1 VESRRVHYLF
11 AGAAFA
17 IALFTY
23 LATMQPTIPFWDCGE
38 FSAAAWG
45 LQVPHPP
52 GAPLW
57 TIIGRLGM
65 LIPIFTDPTAR
76 YNFLSVL
83 SSALSIMLLYL
94 TIVRLIKIWRGTPR
108 TTADMITHYGG
119 ALVGALAYC
128 FTDSFWFNALE
139 CEVYAFGSL
148 FISLVPWLILVWYDH
163 ADEPHSEKYL
173 MLIAYV
179 IGLSLGV
186 HQLALITIFPVWML
200 VYYKRWKKTTVGGWF
215 LMVLSSLVAFVFI
228 FFLVLTKLVDWA
240 GKGSGMLSLIIILA
254 MVGAAVYSQIKK
266 IAWLNLAMWGAIL
279 ILFGYGTYAFV
290 MVRAAQDPPMDQQ
303 HPSTFAGLASY
314 IMRDQYG
321 DWKAFPRRL
330 EDQNQDHSHQAT
342 FDNYSSDAD
351 FFWRYQTNFMFHRYM
366 GWNFIGRDGD
376 DQGAGVDFSK
386 TWAIPLI
393 LGFFGMFWHFRRD
406 PKRALTI
413 LGAFI
418 IMGYLVDWYQNQQEP
433 QPRERDYFYVGAFY
447 FFAMWIGIGA
457 TGILEILRAKFGSK
471 HLTEAS
477 TMSQTAYGPPVI
489 TGQGNVGALAI
500 GLLSLLVLV
509 PLNQCIGLTGL
520 LTGHTFAQSSKWSE
534 YSRAHNYIPF
544 DYAYNIMQSCD
555 KDAILFTYGDNDT
568 FPLWCLQDTY
578 GIRTDIRIVQLSL
591 ANLPY
596 YIRAL
601 KSNHPWGAKTVN
613 ISSYDDALVRLSDRE
628 AEPIMAQSV
637 KEQMVS
643 IPVSK
648 AMAFY
653 TTGDSAAQPT
663 VMNWKATPHMPSEVV
678 IMDIVKNHLGDRPIY
693 FSSTVSEQA
702 FVGLGPYLVQE
713 GMASRVTPYVH
724 TVDRSDLSGALNE
737 PAFVET
743 AYHIPDHPHAEPNR
757 GMILRSYNDPEAHRS
772 AMDDKYSMSY
782 RIEYI
787 KLANHFLEKGDQ
799 IAAHRALDTLE
810 ARIPPS
816 IVKLEYPYASI
827 LVDIY
832 QRTGDEKKAAF
843 YARYTADRIREM
855 MTSDQN
861 WKENDPYAK
870 QMRVEF
876 TFADMLL
883 RAGEY
888 DSAKTQ
894 FLLLKAAS
902 TPDQAVLFDLKAAEI
917 DARKLDAAGKKQEA
931 LTKFND
937 VIATYQKDGG
947 DVGREIPTVVI
958 RRDALAKELGVTPPP
973 LAKQD
978 STPAK
983 QAQQAPAKRDATA
996 QPH

>member
-1 VESRRVHYLF
+1 VESRRIHYLF

-23 LATMQPTIPFWDCGE
+23 LATMQPSIPFWDCGE
-38 FSAAAWG
+38 FAAAANA

-65 LIPIFTDPTAR
+65 LIPTFTDPVAR

-94 TIVRLIKIWRGTPR
+94 TIVRLIKLWRGTPR
-108 TTADMITHYGG
+108 TMADMLTHYGG
-119 ALVGALAYC
+119 AFVGALAYC

-200 VYYKRWKKTTVGGWF
+200 VYYKRWKKTTVTGWF
-215 LMVLSSLVAFVFI
+215 LMVLSSIVAFAFI

-240 GKGSGMLSLIIILA
+240 GKGNGMLSLIILLGMI
-254 MVGAAVYSQIKK
+254 GALIYSQVKK

-303 HPSTFAGLASY
+303 HPSTFAGLAGY

-321 DWKAFPRRL
+321 DWKPFPRRL

-342 FDNYSSDAD
+342 FDNYTSDAD
-351 FFWRYQTNFMFHRYM
+351 FFWRYQTNFMFHRYLM
-366 GWNFIGRDGD
+366 WNFVGRDGD
-376 DQGAGVDFSK
+376 DQGAGIDFSK
-386 TWAIPLI
+386 TWAIPFI
-393 LGFFGMFWHFRRD
+393 LGLFGMFWHFKRD
-406 PKRALTI
+406 PKRALTL

-418 IMGYLVDWYQNQQEP
+418 IMGYMVDWYQNQQDP

-447 FFAMWIGIGA
+447 FFSMWIGIGA
-457 TGILEILRAKFGSK
+457 TGILELIRARFGSK
-471 HLTEAS
+471 NLTEGS
-477 TMSQTAYGPPVI
+477 TMARTDERPPI
-489 TGQGNVGALAI
+489 IKGEGNIGALSL
-500 GLLSLLVLV
+500 GLVALLALV
-509 PLNQCIGLTGL
+509 PLNQAIGLTGL
-520 LTGHTFAQSSKWSE
+520 LTGHKFSQSSKWSE
-534 YSRAHNYIPF
+534 YSRHNNYVPY

-568 FPLWCLQDTY
+568 FPLWCLQDVY

-596 YIRAL
+596 YMRAL
-601 KSNHPWGAKTVN
+601 KNNHPWGAKTIN
-613 ISSYDDALVRLSDRE
+613 ISSYGDDVLSLPDRE
-628 AEPIMAQSV
+628 AEPQLARGVREENLSL
-637 KEQMVS
+637 
-643 IPVSK
+643 PVSRQV
-648 AMAFY
+648 AIY
-653 TTGDSAAQPT
+653 TTGDSTAQAT
-663 VMNWKATPHMPSEVV
+663 VMNWKATPHTPSEEV
-678 IMDIVKNHLGDRPIY
+678 IVDIVKNHLGDRPIY
-693 FSSTVSEQA
+693 FSATVSEDA
-702 FVGLGPYLVQE
+702 YVGLAPFLVHE
-713 GMASRVTPYVH
+713 GMASRVTPFVH
-724 TVDRSDLSGALNE
+724 PVDRTSLAGAINE
-737 PAFVET
+737 RAFIQT
-743 AYHIPDHPHAEPNR
+743 AYHVPDHPHTEPNR
-757 GMILRSYNDPEAHRS
+757 GMILRSYNDPTAHRS
-772 AMDDKYSMSY
+772 AMDDMYSMSY

-787 KLANHFLEKGDQ
+787 KLANYFLEKGDQ
-799 IAAHRALDTLE
+799 AGARRAMDTLE
-810 ARIPPS
+810 ARIPPKL
-816 IVKLEYPYASI
+816 VTLEYPYASI

-832 QRTGDEKKAAF
+832 QRAGDELKAAQ
-843 YARYTADRIREM
+843 YARYTADRIRDM
-855 MTSDQN
+855 MMADPN
-861 WKENDPYAK
+861 WRENDRYAR
-870 QMRVEF
+870 QMRVDF

-888 DSAKTQ
+888 DSAKSQ
-894 FLLLKAAS
+894 FMMLKASA
-902 TPDQAVLFDLKAAEI
+902 PPAQAELFDLKMSEA

-931 LTKFND
+931 MTKYNEI
-937 VIATYQKDGG
+937 IATFIRDGG
-947 DVGREIPTVVI
+947 DVSREIPTVVL
-958 RRDALAKELGVTPPP
+958 RRDALAKELGVTPPVISP
-973 LAKQD
+973 PD
-978 STPAK
+978 TTSAK
-983 QAQQAPAKRDATA
+983 QAQQPAKKDGTA